1 MRVRIVVIDFV
12 VSRLTESLHK
22 LQIARKSLF
31 GSIAKRFQKA
41 ELILSFIVNPPE
53 TYKVTMQ

>member
-1 MRVRIVVIDFV
+1 MLVVVIDFV
-12 VSRLTESLHK
+12 VPRLTETLHK

-31 GSIAKRFQKA
+31 GPIAKRFQKA
-41 ELILSFIVNPPE
+41 ELSLSLIVNAPE